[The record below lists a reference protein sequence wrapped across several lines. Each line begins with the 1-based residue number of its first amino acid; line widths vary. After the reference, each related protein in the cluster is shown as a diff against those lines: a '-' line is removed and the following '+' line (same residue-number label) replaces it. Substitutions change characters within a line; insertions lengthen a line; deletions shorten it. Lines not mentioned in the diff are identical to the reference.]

1 MSARKK
7 IVIANWKMNPQ
18 TLLEAK
24 RNFSIFKK
32 TKRDD
37 SGVTVVF
44 CPPFIYLNELY
55 KSYTGSKIFFGA
67 QDVFWQPEGSYTG
80 EISLKM
86 LQSVGARFVI
96 VGHSERRA
104 LGENDM
110 MVAQKLSAVLKSG
123 MHAILCVGEGVRD
136 MQGKYLHTI
145 RDQILSALENV
156 EKNLL
161 KKLII
166 AYEPIWTIGA
176 GHQAIDNHELHQ
188 MILFIK
194 KQLIE
199 KYDRAIGEAVS
210 VIYGGSVDSD
220 NASEL
225 VLNSGADGLLV
236 GRNSLN
242 PGEFSKIISEV
253 GKKKKK

>member
-32 TKRDD
+32 LKRDD

-67 QDVFWQPEGSYTG
+67 QDVFWQNEGAYTG
-80 EISLKM
+80 EVGVKM
-86 LQSVGARFVI
+86 LQNVGARFVI

-104 LGENDM
+104 LGENETM
-110 MVAQKLSAVLKSG
+110 IAQKLSAILNSG
-123 MHAILCVGEGVRD
+123 MHAILCIGEGVRD
-136 MQGKYLHTI
+136 IHGNYLHTI
-145 RDQILSALENV
+145 KEQILSALENID
-156 EKNLL
+156 KKLL
-161 KKLII
+161 KRLII

-176 GHQAIDNHELHQ
+176 GHEAIDNHELHQ
-188 MILFIK
+188 MILFIR

-199 KYDRAIGEAVS
+199 KFDRKIGDDIS

-220 NASEL
+220 NAADL
-225 VLNSGADGLLV
+225 VVNGGVDGFLV

-242 PGEFSKIISEV
+242 PHEFSKIISEV
-253 GKKKKK
+253 GKKRKK